1 MIIIVL
7 YNNIYEFV
15 NYIDLLYY
23 IERYRKNNRKGNKCS
38 KLCDFNYGYNYEYLV
53 DLINYI

>member
-1 MIIIVL
+1 MIIIFL

-23 IERYRKNNRKGNKCS
+23 IERYRKNNRKGNKRS
-38 KLCDFNYGYNYEYLV
+38 KSCDFNYGYNYEYLV